1 MRKFALLALA
11 SAVTLAWGTAQA
23 YTPGIYKASAPG
35 MGGPVEVTVEFS
47 KDAITSIT
55 VSPNKETP
63 GIGSTNNF
71 LMRLLRI
78 RALEWTAFPGQLVR
92 AAPSKLPLQT
102 A

>member
-55 VSPNKETP
+55 VSPNK
-63 GIGSTNNF
+63 F

>member
-47 KDAITSIT
+47 KDAIT
-55 VSPNKETP
+55 
-63 GIGSTNNF
+63 
-71 LMRLLRI
+71 
-78 RALEWTAFPGQLVR
+78 
-92 AAPSKLPLQT
+92 LQVVKRSLK
-102 A
+102 AQKRSRHFS